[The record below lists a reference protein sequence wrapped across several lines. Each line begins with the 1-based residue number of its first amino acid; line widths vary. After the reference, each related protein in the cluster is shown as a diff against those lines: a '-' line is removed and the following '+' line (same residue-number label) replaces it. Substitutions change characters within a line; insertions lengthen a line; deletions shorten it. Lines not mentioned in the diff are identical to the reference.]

1 MIGESVVLAFRIEKY
16 ANKKTGP
23 IIVCPNTRQI
33 ADESFNFKNLGK
45 HKPKGFDEEQDLFA
59 LVKAKR

>member
-1 MIGESVVLAFRIEKY
+1 MVGESVVLAFRIEKF

-23 IIVCPNTRQI
+23 IIVCPITRNI
-33 ADESFNFKNLGK
+33 ADEKFKFRNLGR
-45 HKPKGFDEEQDLFA
+45 HQVKGFDEEHTLYA